1 MLHHPSP
8 KRSHKA
14 GWSRNHN
21 AKKRRAYIQKRAF
34 VNNWICSTVEGK
46 QLKHASL
53 CAVIHPS
60 TEPKPQKTEKPKKQ
74 ENIVHEPQPSSSKVT
89 EQPKKEQQSKQ
100 GKEAK
105 ENAKNQKSGKVNQ
118 PKVEEKESN
127 NVEQSVHKSEPSS
140 QPKEKP
146 KNKKSNQKKES
157 NQVEPPAQK
166 TQINA
171 QTSENTKG
179 KKSGKKNEKREK
191 KDSETSQKS
200 TVIKAEVEEFGADH
214 KKRLSEELV
223 VDVTTNGM
231 LSANDSN
238 LTKCSMDSG
247 VDMTNGTD
255 SFGREQH
262 RSGSNTN
269 SVGQESNEDKTL
281 MEEKNSEESG
291 ITRFAHSVQQF
302 VSQVQEK
309 IFTEPTQQVIT
320 STSYEPAKANLHQ
333 ALKIDYSDLKKAPSV
348 SSLTDSPRHRRPRVY
363 KLLEKDIEY
372 CTYMVDNYGQ
382 NYQAMCDDPK
392 NVYMDDASSIARKIR
407 VFKEYMNSVK
417 A

>member
-34 VNNWICSTVEGK
+34 INNWLCSTVEGK

-53 CAVIHPS
+53 CAVIHPR

-100 GKEAK
+100 GKE
-105 ENAKNQKSGKVNQ
+105 NAKNQKSGKGNQ
-118 PKVEEKESN
+118 QKIDEK
-127 NVEQSVHKSEPSS
+127 VHKT
-140 QPKEKP
+140 
-146 KNKKSNQKKES
+146 ES
-157 NQVEPPAQK
+157 NQVEPPALKAQV
-166 TQINA
+166 NA
-171 QTSENTKG
+171 QTSENAKG

-223 VDVTTNGM
+223 VDVSTNGM

-320 STSYEPAKANLHQ
+320 STSYEPAKANLHT
-333 ALKIDYSDLKKAPSV
+333 ALKIDYSDFKKAPSV

-363 KLLEKDIEY
+363 KLLPKDIEY

-382 NYQAMCDDPK
+382 NYQAMCKDPK